1 MDYQSKKKSMR
12 WKNLFI
18 LWFLAAVISV
28 VAAHDKGHS
37 NNDVSM
43 SNEEYSE
50 EYEEEEYGEYEYD
63 TE

>member
-1 MDYQSKKKSMR
+1 MR

>member
-1 MDYQSKKKSMR
+1 MR

-28 VAAHDKGHS
+28 AAHDAKGHS

-50 EYEEEEYGEYEYD
+50 EYEEEYDEYYE

>member
-1 MDYQSKKKSMR
+1 MR

-28 VAAHDKGHS
+28 AAHDAKGP
-37 NNDVSM
+37 VKAAAM
-43 SNEEYSE
+43 SHEEYSE
-50 EYEEEEYGEYEYD
+50 EYDEEYDEYYE